1 MYVRPKAHQVGLQQD
16 DCMQGVKLQDV
27 DLQDVDLQDVH
38 MQDKKLQDEKL
49 QAASSVPYINIEKRK
64 RGRDSKNVISKLFTM
79 TLFTNLLNNSPKD
92 GIKLPVDA
100 RSELPLNEVH
110 SRQYRR
116 DKRCTKIVSHLDML
130 KRNNE
135 MKKGYVDDVML
146 EIKSQGAEIGK
157 ECNERYEY
165 CNVNDGS
172 NERVNCQMED
182 IVQLEENKKSSN
194 SDRLSF
200 GISSSD
206 FSSNLQERELNE
218 ILRYTGETVCYKD
231 MFFVYNFVY
240 DIAKCKYVKMEEG
253 LKNYCTHLAKKYN
266 ITNEKAEEIWTKIS
280 SYTSSGLLKK
290 GYYDFKCLYELFEEG
305 QMSRDDY
312 VNFINRKKESW
323 DILTNEMRDRG
334 KRMIHKEITGGG
346 PIESD
351 EMVET
356 HIGKNF
362 PLY

>member
-1 MYVRPKAHQVGLQQD
+1 MYVRPRAHQAGLPQD
-16 DCMQGVKLQDV
+16 DCMQGVKLHDV
-27 DLQDVDLQDVH
+27 DLQDEKLHDVDLQDERL
-38 MQDKKLQDEKL
+38 QEEKLQEEKL
-49 QAASSVPYINIEKRK
+49 QAASLVPYINIEKRK

-79 TLFTNLLNNSPKD
+79 TLFTNLLNNTPKD

-116 DKRCTKIVSHLDML
+116 DRRCTKIVSHLDML

-135 MKKGYVDDVML
+135 MKKGYVDDVIL

-157 ECNERYEY
+157 ECNERSEY
-165 CNVNDGS
+165 CNVKDGCD
-172 NERVNCQMED
+172 ERMDCQMED
-182 IVQLEENKKSSN
+182 IVHLKENKKSSN

-200 GISSSD
+200 GVSPSD
-206 FSSNLQERELNE
+206 FSSNLQERELKE
-218 ILRYTGETVCYKD
+218 ILQNIGKTVCYKD

-253 LKNYCTHLAKKYN
+253 LKNYCADLAKKYN
-266 ITNEKAEEIWTKIS
+266 MTNEKAEEIWTKIS

-312 VNFINRKKESW
+312 VNFINKKKESW

-334 KRMIHKEITGGG
+334 KRMIHNEITGGG
-346 PIESD
+346 PIE
-351 EMVET
+351 
-356 HIGKNF
+356 
-362 PLY
+362 